1 MLLLLVLAC
10 AGNIGEMYEA
20 EKAAALAAPPA
31 PGGRWNP
38 ELRLRISEETLG
50 RAAREMVA
58 AGALQI
64 DKTYGVDNPLNIPLK
79 ARPSARVTRLDVS
92 MGEDCG
98 GCLLLDAR
106 LEGRTRWTAGPA
118 EGAVPFDIRVAGQ
131 MRFSTQAQ
139 GQGWQLTGRIVE
151 IGRVK
156 VRAGSARAVDLA
168 PVVRRWATEALK
180 EAPPL
185 QLGHLGGAAMPLRAI
200 RIGETA
206 GALEIEALGDVAGGR
221 PVPPASAP
229 PSSDW
234 DLRIHPD
241 TALALMR
248 RMAFE
253 AGPQELDVAIDPRA
267 LAVDGDRFTLALRL
281 WRLKGAGWWRDYTV
295 EGRMGVQR
303 GALRMVGR
311 DAREGEKS
319 RGAGLADPVALL
331 AEGRI
336 LDAVGDG
343 VDQSLPAAQTI
354 DVKGVRLAARLDT
367 AQGDASALAV
377 AGTLQI
383 SAAGT
388 RPREGRRGGRPD

>member
-1 MLLLLVLAC
+1 
-10 AGNIGEMYEA
+10 
-20 EKAAALAAPPA
+20 
-31 PGGRWNP
+31 
-38 ELRLRISEETLG
+38 
-50 RAAREMVA
+50 
-58 AGALQI
+58 
-64 DKTYGVDNPLNIPLK
+64 
-79 ARPSARVTRLDVS
+79 
-92 MGEDCG
+92 
-98 GCLLLDAR
+98 
-106 LEGRTRWTAGPA
+106 
-118 EGAVPFDIRVAGQ
+118 
-131 MRFSTQAQ
+131 
-139 GQGWQLTGRIVE
+139 
-151 IGRVK
+151 
-156 VRAGSARAVDLA
+156 
-168 PVVRRWATEALK
+168 
-180 EAPPL
+180 
-185 QLGHLGGAAMPLRAI
+185 
-200 RIGETA
+200 
-206 GALEIEALGDVAGGR
+206 
-221 PVPPASAP
+221 
-229 PSSDW
+229 
-234 DLRIHPD
+234 
-241 TALALMR
+241 LMR

-319 RGAGLADPVALL
+319 RGAGLADPIALL